1 LFSPNVC
8 NVFDKKEVDGLA
20 IVHKEA
26 GAGEVKTVTSPTPSS
41 FF

>member
-1 LFSPNVC
+1 MFVMSLI
-8 NVFDKKEVDGLA
+8 KKEVDGLA